1 MFINQWFCCA
11 ILCKTNGLRSSLSFG
26 RMVRILP
33 SNDMEVMFV
42 SVDMIVASDVWTWEE
57 VRKLVPRTD
66 PERKHFIRIC
76 LSISLIMSSSLIFCA
91 GLIRQLNVFP
101 NLTLQFTIIML
112 STFKTFRGSKT
123 WWGYHLSPRFS
134 SWYTFH
140 LFPSTSILLEIYMVW
155 VDSLYSLPLVW
166 GLTIK
171 PLNVL
176 SFSIVLRWKSV

>member
-1 MFINQWFCCA
+1 MRQQSHWRSYCKDQIWSPILNCSVQLYQKALINVVFINQWFCCA

-26 RMVRILP
+26 RIVRILP

-91 GLIRQLNVFP
+91 GLIRKLIVFP

-112 STFKTFRGSKT
+112 
-123 WWGYHLSPRFS
+123 
-134 SWYTFH
+134 
-140 LFPSTSILLEIYMVW
+140 LL
-155 VDSLYSLPLVW
+155 
-166 GLTIK
+166 
-171 PLNVL
+171 N
-176 SFSIVLRWKSV
+176 